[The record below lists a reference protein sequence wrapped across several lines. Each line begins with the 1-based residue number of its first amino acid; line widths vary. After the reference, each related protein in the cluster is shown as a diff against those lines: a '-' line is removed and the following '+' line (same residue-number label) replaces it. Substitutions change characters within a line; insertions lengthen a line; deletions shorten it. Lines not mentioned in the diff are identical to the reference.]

1 MQNKLQELTDRLYA
15 EGLSKGKQ
23 DGEEMLKK
31 AKAEA
36 EDIVNQAKAEA
47 ERIVAEANRK
57 ADELKTKTEAD
68 IRMAGAQSI
77 AAVRHEVEQL
87 VLAQAVDKQVKGTLS
102 ADDFLK
108 EIIKA
113 VVAAFNPANADATD
127 LELILPEAVKASVEP
142 FLQGEISKQF
152 KAGIE
157 VSYSKKL
164 NAGFK
169 ISPKGS
175 GWLLQFTDDEFIRL
189 ISTYLRPAAK
199 KILFG

>member
-23 DGEEMLKK
+23 EGEELVQK

-36 EDIVNQAKAEA
+36 EQIVNQAKVEA
-47 ERIVAEANRK
+47 ERIVAEANK
-57 ADELKTKTEAD
+57 QADELKQKTEAD

-87 VLAQAVDKQVKGTLS
+87 IVAQTVEKGVKGALS
-102 ADDFLK
+102 ADEFLK
-108 EIIKA
+108 QVIKA
-113 VVAAFNPANADATD
+113 VVAAFNPANADAID

-142 FLQGEISKQF
+142 FLQNEVGKQL